1 MADFYYYSSAGER
14 PVFMPHGDDEKAVT
28 VFIDSRHIDELE
40 TALAF
45 LKKCHKFWTCVCRAR
60 CG

>member
-1 MADFYYYSSAGER
+1 MTRLG
-14 PVFMPHGDDEKAVT
+14 VDDEKAVK

-45 LKKCHKFWTCVCRAR
+45 LKKCHKFWTCVAERDAGKRKHCYMPK
-60 CG
+60 GLPQ